1 MPSVYPPESADTID
15 GLAQKLGLP
24 GAKLRETV
32 EEFNAACSD
41 GEFSPQELDGL
52 ATSGIEPAKTNWAR
66 PIAEPPFYGYVLRP
80 GVTFTYLGL
89 RVDETARV
97 TGPEG
102 RYDNIWTAGEMM
114 AGSILGQGYLAGF
127 GMTIGTVFGRIAG
140 QEAAAHVA

>member
-1 MPSVYPPESADTID
+1 MPQCGAPALAIGPETRQARA
-15 GLAQKLGLP
+15 GHQKDPALLEAAG
-24 GAKLRETV
+24 KLEV
-32 EEFNAACSD
+32 I
-41 GEFSPQELDGL
+41 ELDRDLIPGL
-52 ATSGIEPAKTNWAR
+52 RVQFFNYPDFVIHEGDALRFDFPGLVGDGPA
-66 PIAEPPFYGYVLRP
+66 
-80 GVTFTYLGL
+80 L